1 MSGIITYQCPN
12 CGGPLK
18 FNPKLQKYA
27 CEYCLSEFT
36 EGEAKEK
43 EAEKKEAE
51 RVAREMKESQ
61 GEPVLYSCPSCGAEV
76 VTDETT
82 AATFCYYC
90 HNPVILTRRISGEYH
105 PDYVIPFS
113 IDKKKAEEMFRSWMK
128 KKRFTPK
135 AFYSEDQIEK
145 ISGVYFPYLL
155 YSCKVN
161 GSLVA
166 RADRL
171 RIWVSGNYRYTETQ
185 TYEVKREGLMPIKYV
200 PRNALKKA
208 SKELTEGV
216 FPFDTDVLEPFS
228 MGYLSGFV
236 AERRDMEETDFSSEV
251 KEEVRSFAR
260 DTLKNS
266 IASYDSVRVQDELFD
281 FTEERWEYAL
291 LPVWA
296 LTYLDRNKNKMY
308 YFTINGQTGKVC
320 GKLPVDKGKLL
331 LLFAEIFIPMLLAL
345 LVVGY
350 LI

>member
-1 MSGIITYQCPN
+1 MSGIITYHCPN

-27 CEYCLSEFT
+27 CEYCLSEFI
-36 EGEAKEK
+36 EQEAKEGENK
-43 EAEKKEAE
+43 SKQTGENP
-51 RVAREMKESQ
+51 

-90 HNPVILTRRISGEYH
+90 HNPVILTGRLSGEYH

-113 IDKKKAEEMFRSWMK
+113 IEKDKAVDMFKSWMK

-145 ISGVYFPYLL
+145 ISGVYFPYFL

-161 GSLVA
+161 GTLTA
-166 RADRL
+166 KADRL

-185 TYEVKREGLMPIKYV
+185 TYEIKREGLMPIKFV

-216 FPFDTDVLEPFS
+216 FPFDTDVMKPFS

-236 AERRDMEETDFSSEV
+236 AERRDMEETELSDEV
-251 KEEVRSFAR
+251 KAEIRSFAS
-260 DTLKNS
+260 DSLKNS
-266 IASYDSVRVQDELFD
+266 IASYDSVRVQNESFA
-281 FTEERWEYAL
+281 FTQEQWQYAL

-296 LTYLDRNKNKMY
+296 LTYFDREKNQMY

-320 GKLPVDKGKLL
+320 GRLPVDKGKLL
-331 LLFAEIFIPMLLAL
+331 LLFAKIFFPVLAVMLI
-345 LVVGY
+345 VGY
-350 LI
+350 FI